1 VSLYNVSP
9 IRYNFIYNKLTKEEQ
24 MSYAYNTRTN
34 TKSKWDTIQ
43 EDVADQYAY
52 LDDEVDVED
61 EELEDVELT
70 DEQVDALLA
79 EMAEVA

>member
-1 VSLYNVSP
+1 MTY
-9 IRYNFIYNKLTKEEQ
+9 IYNTH
-24 MSYAYNTRTN
+24 TN

-43 EDVADQYAY
+43 EDVADAY
-52 LDDEVDVED
+52 SYLD
-61 EELEDVELT
+61 EELEVDEDELEDELT

>member
-1 VSLYNVSP
+1 
-9 IRYNFIYNKLTKEEQ
+9 

-34 TKSKWDTIQ
+34 SISKWETIQ

-52 LDDEVDVED
+52 LDEEVDVE
-61 EELEDVELT
+61 EEDIEDVELT

-79 EMAEVA
+79 DMEWVA

>member
-1 VSLYNVSP
+1 
-9 IRYNFIYNKLTKEEQ
+9 

-43 EDVADQYAY
+43 EDVADAYAY
-52 LDDEVDVED
+52 LDEEVDVED
-61 EELEDVELT
+61 EELEDELT

>member
-1 VSLYNVSP
+1 MSYLYN
-9 IRYNFIYNKLTKEEQ
+9 TH
-24 MSYAYNTRTN
+24 TN

-43 EDVADQYAY
+43 ADVADQYSY
-52 LDDEVDVED
+52 LDEEVDVDED
-61 EELEDVELT
+61 ELEDELT